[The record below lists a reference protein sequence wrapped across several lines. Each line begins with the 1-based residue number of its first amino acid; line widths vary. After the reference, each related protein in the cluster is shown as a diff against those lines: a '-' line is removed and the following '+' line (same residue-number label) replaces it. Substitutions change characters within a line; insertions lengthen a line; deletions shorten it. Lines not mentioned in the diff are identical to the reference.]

1 MKPTS
6 FLHRC
11 FVFYG
16 RGNKGRQTSV
26 ADPKNKRKAP
36 PKKEVKKKS
45 KTDKDEELAR
55 KLAGT
60 RSSARSKDVSGAK
73 SKKAAALA
81 ALKRQ
86 RKILQDMESSSD
98 GSEEDFGGDDEDSD
112 EDYEE
117 AGLKPW
123 QKKAK
128 AAEKFARSSS
138 ISRLDRN
145 DDDSD
150 MDIDDDDEKL
160 DTKKG
165 ALTKTEPG
173 TVGFVDAGLEDFLKV
188 TIPRRRLARW
198 CNEPFFDAAVLE
210 CFVRLFIGED
220 DKGEKVY
227 RLCEIVDVKVDKR
240 SYKFPLMNSNEAP
253 ISTNKLLRLKFGNNE
268 RDFPMNLVSD
278 TPPTELD
285 VQKYVTTQRNNR
297 AECLSKRR
305 ATKLRRT
312 QDNLVSTY
320 TYTTEDIERNL
331 LQRKKEGKSATNL
344 GSAQTKIAVAVQGA
358 RDAVH
363 DAERRLNEAKKAL
376 MECSGALH
384 EENELEKTVEECTR
398 ALEAAKKDLEDLL
411 AEERATLTAVMNRT
425 MKLTGRER
433 DQNWAKVN
441 QRAVQMNQKVDRES
455 YKLQKELDARKAA
468 GEKEKFNPYARRK
481 VKPKILWEVGQSKD
495 ENAVDEVN
503 DVGMGKSVEFQD
515 SSASKTDAATP
526 VLTNETE
533 RTMAAAGLVSES
545 HQFVIDEEGLAA
557 AQQLTTASHSLG
569 LSSGGAQS
577 NVKTTRVRKGMS
589 LAEYLDRKEKGNL

>member
-1 MKPTS
+1 
-6 FLHRC
+6 
-11 FVFYG
+11 V
-16 RGNKGRQTSV
+16 
-26 ADPKNKRKAP
+26 
-36 PKKEVKKKS
+36 KKEVKKKL

-98 GSEEDFGGDDEDSD
+98 GSEEDFGDDDEDSD

-117 AGLKPW
+117 VGLKPW

-128 AAEKFARSSS
+128 AAEKLARSSS
-138 ISRLDRN
+138 ISRLDR
-145 DDDSD
+145 DGDSD
-150 MDIDDDDEKL
+150 MDIDDDDEKG
-160 DTKKG
+160 DAKKAARTKS
-165 ALTKTEPG
+165 EPG
-173 TVGFVDAGLEDFLKV
+173 IVGFADAGLEDFLKV

-220 DKGEKVY
+220 DQGEKVY

-240 SYKFPLMNSNEAP
+240 SYKFPLMNKNDTP

-312 QDNLVSTY
+312 QDHLISTY

-331 LQRKKEGKSATNL
+331 LQRKKEGKSMSNL
-344 GSAQTKIAVAVQGA
+344 GSAQTKIVMAVQGA
-358 RDAVH
+358 RDALL
-363 DAERRLNEAKKAL
+363 DAENRLTEAKKAL
-376 MECSGALH
+376 MEFSGALH

-398 ALEAAKKDLEDLL
+398 AVEAAKKDLEDLL
-411 AEERATLTAVMNRT
+411 AEERAMLTAVKNRT

-441 QRAVQMNQKVDRES
+441 QRALQMNQKVDRES
-455 YKLQKELDARKAA
+455 YKVQKELDARKAA

-495 ENAVDEVN
+495 DTAVEEIN
-503 DVGMGKSVEFQD
+503 DRGTTAETPNHLSAKS
-515 SSASKTDAATP
+515 DAATP
-526 VLTNETE
+526 VLLKDGDMTTE
-533 RTMAAAGLVSES
+533 AAAAALVSES

-557 AQQLTTASHSLG
+557 AQLTSHSLG
-569 LSSGGAQS
+569 LSSTRGTQS
-577 NVKTTRVRKGMS
+577 NVKVAQRVRKGMS
-589 LAEYLDRKEKGNL
+589 LTEYLDRKEKGTL

>member
-1 MKPTS
+1 
-6 FLHRC
+6 
-11 FVFYG
+11 V
-16 RGNKGRQTSV
+16 
-26 ADPKNKRKAP
+26 
-36 PKKEVKKKS
+36 KKEVKKKS

-73 SKKAAALA
+73 SRKAAALA

-86 RKILQDMESSSD
+86 RKIMQDMEVSSD
-98 GSEEDFGGDDEDSD
+98 GSEEDFGDDDEDSD

-117 AGLKPW
+117 VGLKPW
-123 QKKAK
+123 QQKSKS
-128 AAEKFARSSS
+128 AEKLA
-138 ISRLDRN
+138 SRLDG
-145 DDDSD
+145 DSD
-150 MDIDDDDEKL
+150 MDIDDEKI
-160 DTKKG
+160 DRKKVTSTKS
-165 ALTKTEPG
+165 EPG
-173 TVGFVDAGLEDFLKV
+173 IVGYADAVLEDFLKV

-220 DKGEKVY
+220 DQGEKVY

-240 SYKFPLMNSNEAP
+240 SYKFPLMNKNETP

-285 VQKYVTTQRNNR
+285 IQKYVTTQKNNR

-312 QDNLVSTY
+312 QDHLVSTY

-331 LQRKKEGKSATNL
+331 IQRKKEGKSMSNL

-358 RDAVH
+358 KDALE
-363 DAERRLNEAKKAL
+363 DAEHRLTEAKKAL
-376 MECSGALH
+376 MEFSGALH
-384 EENELEKTVEECTR
+384 EENELEKSVEECTR
-398 ALEAAKKDLEDLL
+398 AVEAVKNDLEDLL
-411 AEERATLTAVMNRT
+411 AEERATLTAVKNRT

-433 DQNWAKVN
+433 DKNWAKVN
-441 QRAVQMNQKVDRES
+441 QRALQMNQKVDRES

-481 VKPKILWEVGQSKD
+481 VKPKILWEVGQAKDDNTAEEINDSGKTGETPTNLSSKS
-495 ENAVDEVN
+495 
-503 DVGMGKSVEFQD
+503 DV
-515 SSASKTDAATP
+515 ATP
-526 VLTNETE
+526 VLLNDVDGTSE
-533 RTMAAAGLVSES
+533 AAAAALVSES

-557 AQQLTTASHSLG
+557 AQLTSHSLG
-569 LSSGGAQS
+569 LSSGRTKS
-577 NVKTTRVRKGMS
+577 TVKVTQRVRKGMS
-589 LAEYLDRKEKGNL
+589 LAEYLDRKEKGTL